1 MNALPAAVRLLLPQ
15 DSLVVPPGQ
24 TVDRATVQ
32 TLAPGQRVALADGR
46 FGSRRRLRRRAASLG
61 LEVYGEYAVLPT
73 WGRGAFAVEDS
84 PKTLTWAFST
94 IFTVPPDVARGA
106 LAVDLLLRGSRR
118 SGLLGL
124 SGRVAPGRLL
134 IGARP

>member
-1 MNALPAAVRLLLPQ
+1 VTPLPAAVRVLLPL

-24 TVDRATVQ
+24 TIDQATVR
-32 TLAPGQRVALADGR
+32 TLSPGQRVALGDGR
-46 FGSRRRLRRRAASLG
+46 LGSRRRLRRRAAQLG
-61 LEVYGEYAVLPT
+61 LEVQAEYAVLPS
-73 WGRGAFAVEDS
+73 WDRGTFAVEDC
-84 PKTLTWAFST
+84 PRTLTWAFST
-94 IFTVPPDVARGA
+94 ILTVPPNVARGA

-118 SGLLGL
+118 SRLLGF